1 MPNFLNRTLYHGEN
15 RDFLKRCWGVNTLE
29 GKALN
34 DGYIIG
40 RDAEY
45 YGALARRRET
55 HHQTRWAN
63 DTWSSPWA

>member
-1 MPNFLNRTLYHGEN
+1 M
-15 RDFLKRCWGVNTLE
+15 E

-63 DTWSSPWA
+63 GHLEFPVGLKDIGD